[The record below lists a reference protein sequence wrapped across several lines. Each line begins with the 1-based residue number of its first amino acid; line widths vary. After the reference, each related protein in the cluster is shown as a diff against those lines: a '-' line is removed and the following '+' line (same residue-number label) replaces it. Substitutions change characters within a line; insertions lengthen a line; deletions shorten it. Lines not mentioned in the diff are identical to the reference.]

1 MSFSQNTMQQV
12 INYLVTKPYNEVAN
26 LIATI
31 AQEDEA
37 NKKAAAEG
45 PTPVVEP
52 VAATTELRE
61 QEQKAMGE

>member
-1 MSFSQNTMQQV
+1 MSFSQNTMQLV

-37 NKKAAAEG
+37 NKKAGLPNPLVA
-45 PTPVVEP
+45 EP

-61 QEQKAMGE
+61 QDQKAMGE